1 MKDQSTQLSM
11 PDREGASEGGIVLY
25 EIEATDWEAANVEF
39 CKRMGRGS
47 YIPNPM
53 KKSLPVSSL
62 KQG

>member
-39 CKRMGRGS
+39 CKRMGRGPYTPNLLTRS
-47 YIPNPM
+47 IP
-53 KKSLPVSSL
+53 LSSL
-62 KQG
+62 KMG